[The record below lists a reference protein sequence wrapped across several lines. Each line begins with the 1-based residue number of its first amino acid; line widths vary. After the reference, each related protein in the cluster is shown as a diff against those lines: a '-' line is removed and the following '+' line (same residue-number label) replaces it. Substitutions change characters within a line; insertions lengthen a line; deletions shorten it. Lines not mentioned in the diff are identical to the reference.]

1 MSLSLDITFLPQEQ
15 EVNHSKISILKHL
28 NLDLVIEAGALSY
41 GKSYFQLVTGESS
54 HPPAS
59 ADPNYVENA
68 HPPLNSLLKL
78 VDRLMGRAGRSD
90 IGTG

>member
-1 MSLSLDITFLPQEQ
+1 MCSS
-15 EVNHSKISILKHL
+15 
-28 NLDLVIEAGALSY
+28 DL
-41 GKSYFQLVTGESS
+41 SS